1 MKWKKDYDT
10 AVASSD
16 GEETVESDLSDC
28 VEIWVVVICLALPDA
43 IKCTWHFVIIIITAT
58 RDKSFSLPPGTLG
71 YPFIGETLE
80 FLRKGS
86 NFYKLR
92 QEKYGNIFKTHIF
105 GCPTIRVIGAENVRK
120 ILHGENSI
128 VMQSWPK
135 STKLLLGSGA
145 MTQTSGEIHR
155 SQRKQVLHAF
165 SMHALAEYVPII
177 QSDIR
182 KQIETWLE
190 KGTFLGYNECREM
203 TMSISSKVLLGFD
216 FDVEEKQ
223 RYNKMFLD
231 FTAALMTIPINVPGF
246 GFHKGMKA
254 REGLLAGI
262 KGQLKKLSSKEGQ
275 KSFKTAFEYYLDAL
289 DEEEITM
296 DTLDTIAEG
305 ALDLIANGFSTTS
318 SALTNLIMILG
329 KHENVLQNVREELYT
344 HGLLDPKNVDLTLNS
359 LKDLPYSSKVLKELL
374 RLYPPAGASFRK
386 CLQTFELEGY
396 TIPAGWTVMY
406 SIRETHRNPNVYDD
420 AEEFRPDRWDDSSF
434 HPGTL
439 TSESPTDKFNFIPFG
454 GGCRSCV
461 GSEFA
466 KLSLRI
472 FLLELA
478 RSCDWTLLNKD
489 AEMRFI
495 PVPHAVDSLPV
506 QIRRWDH
513 CSLFSRAPIYG
524 F

>member
-1 MKWKKDYDT
+1 MVYMSLILLVYQFIPELCLIIFGSILV
-10 AVASSD
+10 AVILHASS
-16 GEETVESDLSDC
+16 C
-28 VEIWVVVICLALPDA
+28 A
-43 IKCTWHFVIIIITAT
+43 IKTILHALLCAFKTWHSIDNTTTA
-58 RDKSFSLPPGTLG
+58 RDKSFPLPPGSLG

-80 FLRKGS
+80 FLKKGS

-92 QEKYGNIFKTHIF
+92 QEKYGNIFKTNIL
-105 GCPTIRVIGAENVRK
+105 GCPTIRVIGAENVRT
-120 ILHGENSI
+120 ILQGENSI

-231 FTAALMTIPINVPGF
+231 FTDALMTVPINFPGF

-262 KGQLKKLSSKEGQ
+262 KEQLHKLSLKEG
-275 KSFKTAFEYYLDAL
+275 KRPFKTAFEYYMDAL
-289 DEEEITM
+289 DEELNM
-296 DTLDTIAEG
+296 DGLDTIAEG

-318 SALTNLIMILG
+318 SALANLIMILG
-329 KHENVLQNVREELYT
+329 KHENVLQNVREELNT
-344 HGLLDPKNVDLTLNS
+344 HGLLDPENVDLTLNS
-359 LKDLPYSSKVLKELL
+359 LKDLSYSSKVLKELL

-386 CLQTFELEGY
+386 CLKTFELGGY

-406 SIRETHRNPNVYDD
+406 SIRETHRNPMVYED

-454 GGCRSCV
+454 GGRRSCV

-506 QIRRWDH
+506 QIRRRDH
-513 CSLFSRAPIYG
+513 
-524 F
+524 